1 MNLPSAGGGV
11 TAGQTSCIST
21 TLVEATDLIIERA
34 RQLTNRL
41 VESKGCEEPPISVEE
56 LARLQGIKT
65 IEKTDLGKLDAALVK
80 LPHGYVM
87 RVNSNHHPFR
97 QNFSCAHEI
106 GHTLL
111 HDLEQESLGNVEF
124 RLVSFEIG
132 RKDKER
138 LCDAAAAELLMPERI
153 FGKYLSGFGVS
164 VAAIERLSN
173 VFKVSIPAVA
183 IRVAQVSEEPCVAI
197 LWHRWRKAR
206 SKGFGLVW
214 CAASRRKRRDEGYYV
229 RGREYVRDP
238 SALLKAYQSDSL
250 VKSFRFFEFGALK
263 RRCYMESR
271 GFGHSEMRYVVSL
284 VFPERC

>member
-1 MNLPSAGGGV
+1 MNLPPVRSGV
-11 TAGQTSCIST
+11 TAGQMSGTST
-21 TLVEATDLIIERA
+21 TLVAATNLIIERA
-34 RQLTNRL
+34 RQLTERL

-56 LARLQGIKT
+56 LAHLQGIKI

-87 RVNSNHHPFR
+87 RVNSSHHPFR

-111 HDLEQESLGNVEF
+111 HELEQESLENVEF
-124 RLVSFEIG
+124 RFVSCEIA

-164 VAAIERLSN
+164 VAAIEGLSN
-173 VFKVSIPAVA
+173 IFKVSIPAVA
-183 IRVAQVSEEPCVAI
+183 IRVAQVSEEPCLAI
-197 LWHRWRKAR
+197 LWHRWRKVR
-206 SKGFGLVW
+206 SEGFGLIW
-214 CAASRRKRRDEGYYV
+214 CAASGKKRQDEGYYV
-229 RGREYVRDP
+229 RGRQYVRDP

-250 VKSFRFFEFGALK
+250 VKSFKFFEFGASK

-271 GFGHSEMRYVVSL
+271 GFGYGETRYVVSL